1 MTARGR
7 GEAPVEVARFAYRHL
22 AEMALGILEDEGI
35 PGVVVA
41 DDVGGQYPGL
51 MGSARLVVPEDLAER
66 ARQVLTEMERDLR
79 EAADEDAGEAGDAP

>member
-41 DDVGGQYPGL
+41 DDVGGQYPGF

-66 ARQVLTEMERDLR
+66 ARGILTEMERDLR
-79 EAADEDAGEAGDAP
+79 EAADENAGEAGDAS